1 MRSGGGC
8 PPEVTRV
15 DTGSATD
22 ETGAQDI
29 PESEDIVTAP
39 QPDPFQPGAQPG
51 PAQPG
56 TAPQPDWGSPQS
68 YRGAERPT
76 DPAAGTDDRLIA
88 VLAHLSP
95 VIAAIASAGALSWL
109 GPLILWLVYKDRNA
123 LVRNASA
130 TSFNFHITVWIA
142 YVVGWIMVFTLVLL
156 PVGVVLIALPWLAQ
170 IIFSIIGAV
179 RAWNGELYRYP
190 FQIPILRG

>member
-1 MRSGGGC
+1 M
-8 PPEVTRV
+8 
-15 DTGSATD
+15 
-22 ETGAQDI
+22 
-29 PESEDIVTAP
+29 TAP
-39 QPDPFQPGAQPG
+39 QPDPAQQADRPQQPQPGSAQ
-51 PAQPG
+51 QPV
-56 TAPQPDWGSPQS
+56 WGSPESS
-68 YRGAERPT
+68 YRGAERPI
-76 DPAAGTDDRLIA
+76 DPTARNDDRVVA

-109 GPLILWLVYKDRNA
+109 GPLILWLVYKDRNT

-142 YVVGWIMVFTLVLL
+142 YVVGWIMVATIILL
-156 PVGVVLIALPWLAQ
+156 PVGVVLIAVPWLAQ
-170 IIFSIIGAV
+170 IIFSVIGAL